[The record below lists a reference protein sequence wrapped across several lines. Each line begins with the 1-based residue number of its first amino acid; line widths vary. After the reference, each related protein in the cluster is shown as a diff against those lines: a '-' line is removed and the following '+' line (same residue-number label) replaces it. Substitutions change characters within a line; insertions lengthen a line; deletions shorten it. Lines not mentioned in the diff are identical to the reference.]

1 MRRANRRVALGA
13 VRGAFLSACRSR
25 GNTAP
30 TIEFTRIP
38 QTDPGGKE
46 KNDIIEGIVKGG
58 RPGQRIVL
66 YARSGKWWVQPLRN
80 NPFTRV
86 QASGK
91 WTNAT
96 HLGAEY
102 AALLVEPGFRP
113 PPTYD
118 ALPPPG
124 GDIALAAL
132 EKAKDRSANG
142 KGRGRCSTTITR
154 KWYARITALFAGLLG
169 YSVTLNGKY

>member
-1 MRRANRRVALGA
+1 MTCNQMRQANRRVALGA
-13 VRGAFLSACRSR
+13 VTGAFLSACRSR

-30 TIEFTRIP
+30 TIEFTRVP

-66 YARSGKWWVQPLRN
+66 YARSGKWWVQPLPN

-91 WTNAT
+91 
-96 HLGAEY
+96 
-102 AALLVEPGFRP
+102 
-113 PPTYD
+113 
-118 ALPPPG
+118 
-124 GDIALAAL
+124 
-132 EKAKDRSANG
+132 
-142 KGRGRCSTTITR
+142 
-154 KWYARITALFAGLLG
+154 
-169 YSVTLNGKY
+169 